1 MRLAGTSSGRG
12 ERVRRL
18 LIAVG
23 ILTLALP
30 GLYVASAATHGP
42 SRAPPPQWLVAN
54 ATTHTITLTLIAA
67 YSNALSGFNFNGYGH
82 GEMVISVPVGSHV
95 TVIFRNRSAVAHS
108 ALVTTYARKTSPNGF
123 SPVFSGANSPHP
135 ARGIVAGQTQRFS
148 FVAVRVGTYA
158 LVCAVPGHVAA
169 GMWDVLQVTRGGKAA
184 LRFGAVAQTY
194 TYKTADGRK
203 VTLDFPVYVR
213 GNAVTHNIF
222 TGYALF
228 DSECY
233 RCHGTDAIG
242 GLTAPD
248 LRAALNAGMTREQ
261 FISITLGG
269 RPGMPAWR
277 GYLDRKDVEAIYE
290 YVKARSVNVL
300 PFGRPDGG

>member
-1 MRLAGTSSGRG
+1 MDTPVVP
-12 ERVRRL
+12 RVRRL

-23 ILTLALP
+23 ILALALP
-30 GLYVASAATHGP
+30 GLYVASAATRGP
-42 SRAPPPQWLVAN
+42 SRAPPPQWLAAN

-82 GEMVISVPVGSHV
+82 GKMVVSVPVGSHV
-95 TVIFRNRSAVAHS
+95 TVIFRNKSAVPHS
-108 ALVTTYARKTSPNGF
+108 ALVTAYAKRTSTSGF
-123 SPVFSGANSPHP
+123 SPVFSGASSPHP

-148 FVAVRVGTYA
+148 FVAVREGTYA
-158 LVCAVPGHVAA
+158 LVCAVPGHAAA

-184 LRFGAVAQTY
+184 LRFGTAARTY
-194 TYKTADGRK
+194 TYKTADGRQ

-213 GNAVTHNIF
+213 GNEVTPTIF

-228 DSECY
+228 NSECY

-248 LRAALNAGMTREQ
+248 LRASLNAGMTREQ
-261 FISITLGG
+261 FIS
-269 RPGMPAWR
+269 
-277 GYLDRKDVEAIYE
+277 
-290 YVKARSVNVL
+290 
-300 PFGRPDGG
+300 

>member
-1 MRLAGTSSGRG
+1 MDTPVVP
-12 ERVRRL
+12 RVRRRL
-18 LIAVG
+18 PIVVG
-23 ILTLALP
+23 ALALALA

-42 SRAPPPQWLVAN
+42 SRAPPPQWLASN
-54 ATTHTITLTLIAA
+54 TTTHTITLTLIAA

-82 GEMVISVPVGSHV
+82 GKMVISVPVGSHV
-95 TVIFRNRSAVAHS
+95 TVIFRNRSAVPHS
-108 ALVTTYARKTSPNGF
+108 ALVTTYASKTSTKGF
-123 SPVFSGANSPHP
+123 SPVFSGASSPDA
-135 ARGIVAGQTQRFS
+135 ARGIAAGQTQRFS

-158 LVCAVPGHVAA
+158 LVCAVPGHAAA
-169 GMWDVLQVTRGGKAA
+169 GMWDVLQVTWSGKAA
-184 LRFGAVAQTY
+184 LRFGKVARTY
-194 TYKTADGRK
+194 TYKTADGRQA
-203 VTLDFPVYVR
+203 TLDFPVYVR
-213 GNAVTHNIF
+213 GNEVTHNIF

-261 FISITLGG
+261 FISVTLDG
-269 RPGMPAWR
+269 RPGMPPWR
-277 GYLDRKDVEAIYE
+277 GYLNRKDVEAIYE

-300 PFGRPDGG
+300 PFGRPNGG

>member
-1 MRLAGTSSGRG
+1 MDTPAVP
-12 ERVRRL
+12 RVRRL

-23 ILTLALP
+23 ILALALP

-42 SRAPPPQWLVAN
+42 SRAPPPQWLAAN
-54 ATTHTITLTLIAA
+54 TTTHTITLTLIAA

-82 GEMVISVPVGSHV
+82 GKMVISVPVGSHV
-95 TVIFRNRSAVAHS
+95 TVIFSNKSAIPHS
-108 ALVTTYARKTSPNGF
+108 ALVTTYARKTSTKGF
-123 SPVFSGANSPHP
+123 APAFSGASSPHP

-148 FVAVRVGTYA
+148 FVAVRVGIYA
-158 LVCAVPGHVAA
+158 LVCAVPGHAAA
-169 GMWDVLQVTRGGKAA
+169 GMWDVLQVTRDGKAA
-184 LRFGAVAQTY
+184 LRFGPAARTY
-194 TYKTADGRK
+194 TYKTADGRQ

-213 GNAVTHNIF
+213 GNEVTHTIF
-222 TGYALF
+222 TGYTLF

-248 LRAALNAGMTREQ
+248 LRASLNAGMTREQ

-269 RPGMPAWR
+269 RPGMPPWR
-277 GYLDRKDVEAIYE
+277 GYLERKDVEAIYE

-300 PFGRPDGG
+300 PVGRPHGG